1 MVEGLPKFPVGS
13 CVLYLSSTGAVET
26 EIEDYDAE
34 TMKYSLSNG
43 KKRVPENRI
52 NAKDP
57 EESPPCKHHKLGD
70 SEAADASEHFSKLL
84 AHLKAGVGRSM
95 GCSPSQVRSRY

>member
-1 MVEGLPKFPVGS
+1 MCASIEAPSMVEGLPKFPVGS

-70 SEAADASEHFSKLL
+70 SEAADIWYYIHMSAPLRC
-84 AHLKAGVGRSM
+84 LKVLGRNM
-95 GCSPSQVRSRY
+95 